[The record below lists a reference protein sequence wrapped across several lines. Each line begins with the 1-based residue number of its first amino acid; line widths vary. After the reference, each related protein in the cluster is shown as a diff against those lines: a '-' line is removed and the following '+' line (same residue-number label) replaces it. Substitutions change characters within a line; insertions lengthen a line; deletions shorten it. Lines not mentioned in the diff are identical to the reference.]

1 MPYYRFD
8 NGLQPLSA
16 PPEDWQGVLA
26 VLEPSE
32 LHSAPLPSWLTPP
45 AAPADPHESQFC
57 WLRDRKSTR
66 LNSSHAR

>member
-32 LHSAPLPSWLTPP
+32 LHSAPLPSWLTRRRRLPIP
-45 AAPADPHESQFC
+45 TNPSSAGC
-57 WLRDRKSTR
+57 GSTGT
-66 LNSSHAR
+66 A